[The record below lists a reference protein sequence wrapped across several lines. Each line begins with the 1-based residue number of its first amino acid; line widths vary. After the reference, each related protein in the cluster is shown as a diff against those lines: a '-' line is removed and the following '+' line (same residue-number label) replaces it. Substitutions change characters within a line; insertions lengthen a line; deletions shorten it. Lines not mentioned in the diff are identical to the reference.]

1 MAGNSYFP
9 LKINSYG
16 TIWPPGARVPHLFCF
31 GLATFC
37 FPRPLQGGRVSIPAP
52 GQQKPWEG
60 DGMAVFGPA
69 GSATTQGP
77 HGSNGSG
84 RGISY
89 GRTSALAPQ
98 WPQRQPSQ
106 PVPPEATTKA
116 TGVGVRIRTIHT
128 NHTIRTNKNTGE
140 TLSSV
145 PRSSR
150 TNGGSARPVLAV
162 RIGIGRAENSI
173 EPRIEGGAH

>member
-1 MAGNSYFP
+1 
-9 LKINSYG
+9 
-16 TIWPPGARVPHLFCF
+16 
-31 GLATFC
+31 
-37 FPRPLQGGRVSIPAP
+37 
-52 GQQKPWEG
+52 
-60 DGMAVFGPA
+60 MAVFGPA

-89 GRTSALAPQ
+89 GRASTLAPQ

-116 TGVGVRIRTIHT
+116 TGVGARIHTIRTIHT
-128 NHTIRTNKNTGE
+128 NHTIRTNRNTGE

-150 TNGGSARPVLAV
+150 TNGGSDRPVLAV
-162 RIGIGRAENSI
+162 RIGIERAENPI
-173 EPRIEGGAH
+173 EPRIEGRAH